1 LFLVASTLTSFCV
14 GGVILLTIEILLDE
28 IGLLAVSS
36 VGLCMIIT
44 GIVQVKRRSSAHKQL
59 IDLTIADALIV
70 GIVQGFAVVPGF
82 SRSGF
87 TVAALVWRGYGFKDC
102 LELSML
108 MSIPAGLGAAS
119 VVVATSALT
128 FELEMVV
135 AAGVAAGSGLVAIR
149 VLLVFAQRVNLGVLV
164 MISGLL
170 MLVAGISLGT

>member
-1 LFLVASTLTSFCV
+1 
-14 GGVILLTIEILLDE
+14 
-28 IGLLAVSS
+28 
-36 VGLCMIIT
+36 
-44 GIVQVKRRSSAHKQL
+44 
-59 IDLTIADALIV
+59 
-70 GIVQGFAVVPGF
+70 
-82 SRSGF
+82 
-87 TVAALVWRGYGFKDC
+87 
-102 LELSML
+102 